1 MVMLGEEGC
10 GGRSGEVGSRDLD
23 KAVLHK
29 ACRELVIGGSREHV
43 MLVAREQEQ
52 QRERARERERLSGGC
67 SVQHVRWRGR
77 CRECCGC
84 VLYQQATLPCLSKY
98 IQPRDSAIW

>member
-52 QRERARERERLSGGC
+52 QRERARKGEAVGRVQRAACEIEGSVCVGG
-67 SVQHVRWRGR
+67 VKG
-77 CRECCGC
+77 
-84 VLYQQATLPCLSKY
+84 VL
-98 IQPRDSAIW
+98 